1 MKVSKEQVAR
11 NKEALL
17 EAAGRFL
24 HARGLAGCGVAEI
37 CHEAGLTHGAFYRH
51 FDSKEQLVAQAC
63 ARAFEWKPAAGRDAR
78 AAGDLKARIA
88 TYLSAKHRDSLD
100 AGCPVAA
107 LAAEAAREGGE
118 VADTFAL
125 GVEDYIAQFAAL
137 LEQSGG
143 GGTASQREQQAI
155 VTLATMVGGLIL
167 ARATAA
173 AKPRLSDKILSLLK
187 RTLVRPMQ

>member
-37 CHEAGLTHGAFYRH
+37 CQEAGLTHGAFYRH
-51 FDSKEQLVAQAC
+51 FESKEALLAQAC
-63 ARAFEWKPAAGRDAR
+63 ARAFGWTPAEGGGR
-78 AAGDLKARIA
+78 KAKIEH
-88 TYLSAKHRDSLD
+88 YLSARHRDSTD

-107 LAAEAAREGGE
+107 LAAEAAREGGP
-118 VADTFAL
+118 VAETFAQ

-137 LEQSGG
+137 ASPTDGPR
-143 GGTASQREQQAI
+143 TAAQRESEAI
-155 VTLATMVGGLIL
+155 VTLATMVGALIL

-173 AKPRLSDKILSLLK
+173 AKPKLSDKILSVVR
-187 RTLVRPMQ
+187 RTLAR

>member
-24 HARGLAGCGVAEI
+24 HSRGLAGCGVAEV

-51 FDSKEQLVAQAC
+51 FESKEQLVAQAC
-63 ARAFEWKPAAGRDAR
+63 ERAFGWAPAPGKGR
-78 AAGDLKARIA
+78 KAQIEH
-88 TYLSAKHRDSLD
+88 YLSASHRDAVD

-118 VADTFAL
+118 VAEAFAQ
-125 GVEDYIAQFAAL
+125 GVEDYIRRFA
-137 LEQSGG
+137 EGG
-143 GGTASQREQQAI
+143 DAGSAPATRAQRESQAML
-155 VTLATMVGGLIL
+155 TLATMVGALIL

-173 AKPRLSDKILSLLK
+173 AKPKLSDKILSLVR
-187 RTLVRPMQ
+187 RTLVRGA